1 MSGIEDYDTKLVD
14 IYKRKNQVNIK
25 SRSHNLKALSKLYGA
40 CKLHIQV
47 SPIVVSYHRRV

>member
-14 IYKRKNQVNIK
+14 IYKRKNQVNIM

-40 CKLHIQV
+40 CKLDIQV
-47 SPIVVSYHRRV
+47 STIVVSYHQV